1 MKSIKINQL
10 EQSLPLWVKPILL
23 LFALLACFGILLIG
37 CSPVDLPTD
46 TTTIEPA
53 VMDVDQPQ
61 AVDTQIAAISD
72 PLADIR
78 PQLQTLKQQQAT
90 LQTHQVEQN
99 TVVEQQQM
107 QISALQDSVTQL
119 AVQLQDQHRQLQQR
133 LKPKKRNPVRRAQ
146 PHKKTPTLSLASI
159 DQWGESHTAVLQ
171 DGLQL
176 MTLRTGEQHQ
186 GWQLTSIDSNQQQVE
201 LINAHHQ
208 HLRLNLH

>member
-1 MKSIKINQL
+1 MKAIRINQFG
-10 EQSLPLWVKPILL
+10 QPLPVWVKPILL
-23 LFALLACFGILLIG
+23 LFAVLTCLAIVLIG

-46 TTTIEPA
+46 TATTEPV

-61 AVDTQIAAISD
+61 AVDTLVAAISD

-90 LQTHQVEQN
+90 LQTHQAEQN
-99 TVVEQQQM
+99 TVVEQQQL
-107 QISALQDSVTQL
+107 QISALQDNVTQL
-119 AVQLQDQHRQLQQR
+119 AVQLEDQHGQLQQR
-133 LKPKKRNPVRRAQ
+133 LKSKKRNPVRRAQ
-146 PHKKTPTLSLASI
+146 PHKKAPRLSLASI

-171 DGLQL
+171 DGQQL
-176 MTLRTGEQHQ
+176 ITLRTGEQHQ

-201 LINAHHQ
+201 LINARHQ